1 MQFCYSEPAF
11 RRSEPGALNHEGHEE
26 HEGYFRFQISDN
38 NLKFQLFV
46 FFVVR
51 PSDLFWVAEVELRND

>member
-1 MQFCYSEPAF
+1 
-11 RRSEPGALNHEGHEE
+11 LNHEGHEE
-26 HEGYFRFQISDN
+26 HKGYVRFLISDN

-51 PSDLFWVAEVELRND
+51 PSDLVWVV